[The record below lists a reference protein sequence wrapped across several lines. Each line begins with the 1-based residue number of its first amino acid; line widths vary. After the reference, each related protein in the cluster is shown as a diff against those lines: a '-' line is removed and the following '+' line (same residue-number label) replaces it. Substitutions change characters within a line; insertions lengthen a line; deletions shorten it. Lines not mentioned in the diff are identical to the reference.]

1 MGSYSPLK
9 PGDER
14 NLLGDEDPLVA
25 EQVLE
30 GQRERKHFIFQ
41 VNYIWTLVEGDHYLK
56 LYTNLF
62 LNCLAEI
69 RQAILSFSCF

>member
-1 MGSYSPLK
+1 MLLVWPPEMGSYSPLK

-30 GQRERKHFIFQ
+30 RQRERKHFISQ

-56 LYTNLF
+56 LYKNLF
-62 LNCLAEI
+62 LNC
-69 RQAILSFSCF
+69 